1 MDAKK
6 KGLIIM
12 YHQIHSLRKNEG
24 FSIQRIAD
32 YLQINFRT
40 AKKLLKMSEEEL
52 DSFMDKKFSKS
63 CLLDPYKDF
72 ISQYLKHFEDAP
84 ASVVHDRLKEH
95 YQLFPKVDPKT
106 VYNYV
111 MYLRKQLNIPKVTAS
126 ERQYSPVPDL
136 APGEQAQVD
145 FGEKKLRTSNGEW
158 VKVYFFIMLL
168 CYSRQKFV
176 LFRDTPFT
184 SDSAVI
190 AHELSFAFFKGIPH
204 EIIYDQDSVFL
215 HRENLGDYVMTD
227 TFNSYQASRP
237 FKVIFCRAADPQS
250 KGKVENTVRYIK
262 HNFLFHRTFLD
273 INLLNAQALNWLQ
286 RTGNAMIHNTTRR
299 IPEEQWLKE
308 QPCLITWHPL
318 FPQAREEGHR
328 VLKTNTV
335 KYHGNSYSV
344 PFGTYKNEETRV
356 HLKEDGSSLIVCN
369 ESGQTITTHQIPV
382 GVGNNV
388 INNNHRRNT
397 SIKLD
402 QLRSKVKDCFMHSSN
417 IICFIESI
425 DKRYPRYV
433 RDQLSTLL
441 SLAETYGSAASE
453 KALDFCVHNELF
465 SANDFKSLLENTNK
479 VKKAPVQAVKP
490 LGGNQT
496 QLLANIAPDKSDISE
511 YESIFN
517 QNITSNEP
525 VHTAN

>member
-12 YHQIHSLRKNEG
+12 YHQIHSLRKNEV

-72 ISQYLKHFEDAP
+72 ISQYLKPFEDAP

-190 AHELSFAFFKGIPH
+190 AHEL
-204 EIIYDQDSVFL
+204 
-215 HRENLGDYVMTD
+215 
-227 TFNSYQASRP
+227 
-237 FKVIFCRAADPQS
+237 
-250 KGKVENTVRYIK
+250 
-262 HNFLFHRTFLD
+262 
-273 INLLNAQALNWLQ
+273 
-286 RTGNAMIHNTTRR
+286 
-299 IPEEQWLKE
+299 
-308 QPCLITWHPL
+308 
-318 FPQAREEGHR
+318 
-328 VLKTNTV
+328 VL
-335 KYHGNSYSV
+335 
-344 PFGTYKNEETRV
+344 
-356 HLKEDGSSLIVCN
+356 
-369 ESGQTITTHQIPV
+369 
-382 GVGNNV
+382 
-388 INNNHRRNT
+388 
-397 SIKLD
+397 
-402 QLRSKVKDCFMHSSN
+402 
-417 IICFIESI
+417 
-425 DKRYPRYV
+425 
-433 RDQLSTLL
+433 
-441 SLAETYGSAASE
+441 
-453 KALDFCVHNELF
+453 CVL
-465 SANDFKSLLENTNK
+465 
-479 VKKAPVQAVKP
+479 
-490 LGGNQT
+490 
-496 QLLANIAPDKSDISE
+496 
-511 YESIFN
+511 
-517 QNITSNEP
+517 
-525 VHTAN
+525 